1 MLEQDI
7 LAGLNSSQE
16 QAVISK
22 AKAILVLAGAGS
34 GKTRVLIHRIAW
46 LIEQNIAHEQNIL
59 AVTFTNKASHEM
71 KQRASAILNVDLS
84 QLWLGTFHG
93 ICHRM
98 LRLHYENAGLKK
110 NFQIIDSDDQLKII
124 KNIITELGFNPEF
137 IEPKAVAHFINQA
150 KDQALRSKDTEHRF
164 SHRPDEFHDI
174 YNRYQAHCD
183 MAQVIDFGE
192 IILRVYELLKN
203 NDSIR
208 DFYHKKFK
216 HVLIDEFQDT
226 NHIQYEWIKLL
237 SGKEATTFV
246 VGDDDQ

>member
-1 MLEQDI
+1 MFLFGR
-7 LAGLNSSQE
+7 LAGQPASFFSVCFLSLFYLCL
-16 QAVISK
+16 SK

-71 KQRASAILNVDLS
+71 KQRASAILKVDLS

-150 KDQALRSKDTEHRF
+150 KDQALPK
-164 SHRPDEFHDI
+164 
-174 YNRYQAHCD
+174 
-183 MAQVIDFGE
+183 
-192 IILRVYELLKN
+192 
-203 NDSIR
+203 
-208 DFYHKKFK
+208 KKFSFAK
-216 HVLIDEFQDT
+216 RAKKTKKVE
-226 NHIQYEWIKLL
+226 EK
-237 SGKEATTFV
+237 KEEST
-246 VGDDDQ
+246 DNNQ